1 MAKGRNIVASG
12 DPKGVFRDVII
23 SGTPY
28 PGMILEMTTAAEVQG
43 KSTYQARSLTAGSK
57 GAIAVLMP
65 DYLQGEVGVGASIGA
80 NLGNAVG
87 DAAVSGTVRQV
98 YFPAAGEDLNL
109 VVGSVAGTAD
119 DVAVGDLFGVNNDGK
134 LKANSSYTSAP
145 FQALETIT
153 DPTTDYV
160 ACFRYLGNNA

>member
-1 MAKGRNIVASG
+1 MAIGKNIVASG

-28 PGMILEMTTAAEVQG
+28 PGMIMEMTTAAAVQG
-43 KSTYQARSLTAGSK
+43 KQTYQARSTTAGSK
-57 GAIAVLMP
+57 GTIAVLMP
-65 DYLQGEVGVGASIGA
+65 DELQGAIGVGASLGT
-80 NLGNAVG
+80 NLGNDLG
-87 DAAVSGTVRQV
+87 DAYVSGRMGRV
-98 YFPAAGEDLNL
+98 YFPVMGEDLNL

-119 DVAVGDLFGVNNDGK
+119 DVAIGDLFGVNNDGK

-153 DPTTDYV
+153 DPTADYV